1 MDKKYLP
8 IPVQFVH
15 IFLPSIVLLPTFV
28 EVLVADIDM
37 HVVALPILIALAN
50 IARSDYLILS

>member
-1 MDKKYLP
+1 MQKF
-8 IPVQFVH
+8 VQ